1 MLKALRVGTVLVFII
16 TLILFCMFY
25 AKEQSSKDS
34 TFPSI
39 EIPSGTLDVSIHDPQ
54 SHLLTGVTA
63 RDGKDG
69 DITSK
74 IIIESI
80 SKFSKD
86 RTCIVT
92 FAVMDSD
99 KHVAKNTR
107 TIRYTDYTAPE
118 FYLEKPLI
126 YRLDESVDVRKM
138 VGAVDCIEGDISEK
152 VTIVATDYT
161 DNTAGVFT
169 LSLQAT
175 NKLGDVIFLDLPI
188 YVEELNVRALTV
200 ELREYLVYVDQG
212 KHIDFEKYI
221 AAVSSSFVE
230 VENYDM
236 LISTNFDRNTPG
248 TYSVHFNVE
257 DRSGRTGHT
266 VLTVVVRGDR
276 LE

>member
-1 MLKALRVGTVLVFII
+1 MMKALRVGTVLVFVI
-16 TLILFCMFY
+16 TLMLFFMFY
-25 AKEQSSKDS
+25 TQEQISKDN
-34 TFPSI
+34 TIPSI
-39 EIPSGTLDVSIHDPQ
+39 ELPSGILDVSIRDPQ
-54 SHLLTGVTA
+54 THLLTGVTA
-63 RDGKDG
+63 QDGKDG

-86 RTCIVT
+86 RTCVVT
-92 FAVMDSD
+92 YAVTDSD
-99 KHVAKNTR
+99 KHVAKNSR
-107 TIRYTDYTAPE
+107 TIRYTDYTVPE

-126 YRLDESVDVRKM
+126 FRLDESVDVRKM

-188 YVEELNVRALTV
+188 YVEQINARALTV
-200 ELREYLVYVDQG
+200 ELREYLVYVNPG
-212 KHIDFEKYI
+212 ENIDFDEYI
-221 AAVSSSFVE
+221 TSVSSNFVE

-236 LISTNFDRNTPG
+236 LVTTNFDCHAPG

-257 DRSGRTGHT
+257 DNSGRTGHS
-266 VLTVVVRGDR
+266 VLTVVVRGEA
-276 LE
+276 L